1 MLATRIDDCL
11 RSVPTCQLPAAST
24 QQRTERSLNRVDGR
38 RATGDGLCH
47 CHGHGGGP
55 VVTLMTQGS
64 WQQLAGDGTR

>member
-38 RATGDGLCH
+38 RATGCATATATAT
-47 CHGHGGGP
+47 
-55 VVTLMTQGS
+55 VTATAEVQSSL
-64 WQQLAGDGTR
+64 